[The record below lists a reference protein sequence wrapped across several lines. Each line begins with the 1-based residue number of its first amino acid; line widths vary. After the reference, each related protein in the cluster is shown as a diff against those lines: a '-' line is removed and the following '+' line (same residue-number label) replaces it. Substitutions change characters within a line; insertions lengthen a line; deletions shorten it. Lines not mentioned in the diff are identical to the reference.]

1 MERVCVKRAARW
13 VCGSSGPPTGGAAKR
28 CSPDEEAAFGGSG
41 SEDPRTQRKARA
53 AGQLRAGW
61 PLAFVV
67 LCGSGLAAALP
78 LAAQESEG
86 CESSEER
93 RALDFLLGEWRLESG
108 GEVVGRSRVEKLEDG
123 CLIAETWSFADG
135 RSGRTFSSFDA
146 AEDAWRR
153 FSVSSG
159 GSIVRSQGA
168 VDGDGLAFDG
178 ERVSADGRSANWR
191 ERLNREADGRIAR
204 IAGTSRRAG
213 PGDRPS
219 TVFFEGHY
227 VPAGRPAPRPAEPVE
242 TVSRP
247 PAPDESAVE
256 TLAEAEPPAPAEA
269 PFEAPAEPVKPAL
282 ATPAAPARV
291 ARAAEPAEVPVET
304 VVEPQPSAP
313 EPSAR
318 AVSVPEPAPA
328 AGEVTPGSARADD
341 AAVIERIAM
350 ASPMVLRLPLGPVE
364 SLPAGYAWITRDT
377 APYLCEGVTIERL
390 QVERRVR
397 RGRVELRAELALQT
411 GRALRRVNVGVEL
424 HRGGQPDG
432 GDAVASGDLAGRV
445 GRNIPEQVEHGSV
458 AFEIPLSMDAG
469 VFDEIVA
476 DAERP
481 ELVVTLTVGR

>member
-1 MERVCVKRAARW
+1 MERVGVKRAFRW
-13 VCGSSGPPTGGAAKR
+13 VRGSSDPATGGAAER

-53 AGQLRAGW
+53 AGRLRAGW
-61 PLAFVV
+61 PLALVV

-108 GEVVGRSRVEKLEDG
+108 GEPVGRSRVEKLEGG

-146 AEDAWRR
+146 AEGVWRR
-153 FSVSSG
+153 FSVSNG
-159 GSIVRSQGA
+159 GSIVRSEGA
-168 VDGDGLAFDG
+168 IEGDGLAFDG
-178 ERVSADGRSANWR
+178 ERVAADGRRANWR
-191 ERLNREADGRIAR
+191 ERLRREADGRIAR

-213 PGDRPS
+213 RGDRPS

-227 VPAGRPAPRPAEPVE
+227 VPAGRPAPRRAPPVATVAEAELSAPVE
-242 TVSRP
+242 TAVAAEP
-247 PAPDESAVE
+247 PTP
-256 TLAEAEPPAPAEA
+256 EPPAPEPAGPA
-269 PFEAPAEPVKPAL
+269 TAPAETPVASAP
-282 ATPAAPARV
+282 TAPA
-291 ARAAEPAEVPVET
+291 PAVP
-304 VVEPQPSAP
+304 A
-313 EPSAR
+313 
-318 AVSVPEPAPA
+318 PEPAPA
-328 AGEVTPGSARADD
+328 AGEVTPGSARAAD
-341 AAVIERIAM
+341 ADEIERIAM
-350 ASPMVLRLPLGPVE
+350 ASPMVLRLSLGAVE
-364 SLPAGYAWITRDT
+364 SLPSGYAWITRDT
-377 APYLCEGVTIERL
+377 APYLCEGVTIERV
-390 QVERRVR
+390 QVERRAR
-397 RGRVELRAELALQT
+397 RGRVELLAELALQAD
-411 GRALRRVNVGVEL
+411 RALRRVNVGIEL
-424 HRGGQPDG
+424 RRGGQPDG
-432 GDAVASGDLAGRV
+432 GGAVASGAVEGRV